1 MKSSVV
7 LAATS
12 AVTAMGAALDPR
24 VLKIV
29 TDISFVTVTVTEGM
43 EPTPTPTPSNPVAFY
58 EAPVPVPKVEK
69 SPEPVPA
76 PVFLTVIIP
85 NTPEPT
91 PTPTPAPTP
100 TPEPVVAPVAPSYAP
115 PKPVVVEEPA
125 PAAPSPAPVANDLV
139 STCIDTHNLHRA
151 NHSAPALSWD
161 SQLASY
167 ALITA
172 QTCVFEHDMSQG
184 GGGYGQNLAMWGA
197 TGSES
202 LGEAKAAQRAIT
214 EQWYNGEINLYP
226 GYGLLSLDMSNFLSW
241 GHFSQLVWVGSSTV
255 GCAVNY
261 CAAGTL
267 SSIGSWYTVCNY
279 KAQGNVIGSFAQNVL
294 PPRDAAS
301 VYLV

>member
-7 LAATS
+7 LAATG
-12 AVTAMGAALDPR
+12 AVMAMGAALDPR
-24 VLKIV
+24 VMKTML
-29 TDISFVTVTVTEGM
+29 DITFVTVTVTDGM
-43 EPTPTPTPSNPVAFY
+43 EPTPSPTSSTPAVFY
-58 EAPVPVPKVEK
+58 EAPVSVPKVEQ
-69 SPEPVPA
+69 SPEPAPA
-76 PVFLTVIIP
+76 PVFQTIIIS

-91 PTPTPAPTP
+91 PTPTPTP
-100 TPEPVVAPVAPSYAP
+100 TPEPVVAPVVPSP
-115 PKPVVVEEPA
+115 PPAKPVVVETA
-125 PAAPSPAPVANDLV
+125 PAAPSPAPVADDLE

-172 QTCVFEHDMSQG
+172 KTCVFEHDMSEG

-197 TGSES
+197 TGSEN

-214 EQWYNGEINLYP
+214 DQWYNGEINLYP
-226 GYGLLSLDMSNFLSW
+226 GYGLPNLDMSNFLSW
-241 GHFSQLVWVGSSTV
+241 GHFSQLVWVDSTTV

-267 SSIGSWYTVCNY
+267 SSIGSWFTVCNY
-279 KAQGNVIGSFAQNVL
+279 KSQGNVIGSFAQNVL

-301 VYLV
+301 VYVA